1 MQLCI
6 IQLKAIISCSL
17 KEDLN
22 VASASLC
29 AVYSATIENTFLTVS
44 FGSNA
49 ELHHQFLLT
58 CLITYAYE
66 KK

>member
-6 IQLKAIISCSL
+6 MDLKAILSCSL
-17 KEDLN
+17 KEDLK

-29 AVYSATIENTFLTVS
+29 AVYSATIENIFLPVS

-58 CLITYAYE
+58 CYAYE